1 MMKKNFKKLK
11 QFEAN
16 LEALNEHKDLFMQQ
30 MANDLAAMFLAEV
43 KKRTPVGKGTFEV
56 VGKIKRGKNKGKV
69 KLKKISQ
76 GGSLRKSWYIV
87 KAIKHRD
94 YYIASIF
101 NPMEYAA
108 YVENGHRQKVG
119 RYVPILGK
127 RLKANFVEGHHM
139 MKLSAELVEQEGYAY
154 VQQRFY
160 EFLRRHLY
168 G

>member
-1 MMKKNFKKLK
+1 MMKKNFSRLK
-11 QFEAN
+11 EFKAN
-16 LEALNEHKDLFMQQ
+16 LEVLNEHKDLFMEQ
-30 MANDLAAMFLAEV
+30 MANELATIFLAEV
-43 KKRTPVGKGTFEV
+43 RKRTPVGKGTFEV
-56 VGKIKRGKNKGKV
+56 VGKIKRGKNKGKP

-76 GGSLRKSWYIV
+76 GGSLRKSWYIT

-101 NPMEYAA
+101 NPMEYAS

-119 RYVPILGK
+119 RYVPVLGK

-139 MKLSAELVEQEGYAY
+139 MKLSAELVEQEGYDY

>member
-1 MMKKNFKKLK
+1 MKKNFSRLK
-11 QFEAN
+11 EFKAN
-16 LEALNEHKDLFMQQ
+16 LEVLNEHKDLFMEQ
-30 MANDLAAMFLAEV
+30 MANELATIFLAEV
-43 KKRTPVGKGTFEV
+43 RKRTPVGKGTFEV
-56 VGKIKRGKNKGKV
+56 VGKIKRGKNKGKP

-76 GGSLRKSWYIV
+76 GGSLRKSWYIT

-101 NPMEYAA
+101 NPMEYAS

-119 RYVPILGK
+119 RYVPVLGK

-139 MKLSAELVEQEGYAY
+139 MKLSAELVEQEGYDY

-160 EFLRRHLY
+160 EFLRRHLH

>member
-16 LEALNEHKDLFMQQ
+16 LEALNEHKDLFIRQ
-30 MANDLAAMFLAEV
+30 MANELATIFFTEV

-76 GGSLRKSWYIV
+76 GGSLRRSWYIT
-87 KAIKHRD
+87 KAIKHRN
-94 YYIASIF
+94 YYIASIV
-101 NPMEYAA
+101 NPMEYAS

-119 RYVPILGK
+119 RYVPVLGK
-127 RLKANFVEGHHM
+127 RLKTNFVEGHHM
-139 MKLSAELVEQEGYAY
+139 MKLSPKLVEQEGYAY

-160 EFLRRHLY
+160 DFLRRHLH

>member
-1 MMKKNFKKLK
+1 MKKNFKKLK

-16 LEALNEHKDLFMQQ
+16 LEALNEHKDLFIRQ
-30 MANDLAAMFLAEV
+30 MANELATIFFTKV

-76 GGSLRKSWYIV
+76 GGSLRRSWYIT
-87 KAIKHRD
+87 KAIKHRN
-94 YYIASIF
+94 YYIASIV
-101 NPMEYAA
+101 NPMEYAS

-119 RYVPILGK
+119 RYVPVLGK
-127 RLKANFVEGHHM
+127 RLKTNFVEGHHM
-139 MKLSAELVEQEGYAY
+139 MKLSAKLVEQEGYAY

-160 EFLRRHLY
+160 DFLRRHLH

>member
-1 MMKKNFKKLK
+1 MKKNFSRLK
-11 QFEAN
+11 ELKVN

-30 MANDLAAMFLAEV
+30 MANELATIFLAEV
-43 KKRTPVGKGTFEV
+43 RKRTPVGKGTFEV
-56 VGKIKRGKNKGKV
+56 VGKIKRGKNKGKP

-76 GGSLRKSWYIV
+76 GGLLRKSWYIT

-160 EFLRRHLY
+160 DFLRRHLH

>member
-1 MMKKNFKKLK
+1 MKKNFSRLK
-11 QFEAN
+11 EFKAN
-16 LEALNEHKDLFMQQ
+16 LEVLNEHKDLFMEQ
-30 MANDLAAMFLAEV
+30 MANELATIFLAEV
-43 KKRTPVGKGTFEV
+43 RKRTPVGKGTFEV
-56 VGKIKRGKNKGKV
+56 VGKIKRGKNKGKP

-76 GGSLRKSWYIV
+76 GGSLRKSWYIT

-101 NPMEYAA
+101 NPMEYAS

-119 RYVPILGK
+119 RYVPVLGK

-139 MKLSAELVEQEGYAY
+139 MKLSAELVEQEGYDY

>member
-16 LEALNEHKDLFMQQ
+16 LEALNEHKDLFIRQ
-30 MANDLAAMFLAEV
+30 MANELATIFFTKV

-76 GGSLRKSWYIV
+76 GGSLRRSWYIT
-87 KAIKHRD
+87 KAIKHRN
-94 YYIASIF
+94 YYIASIV
-101 NPMEYAA
+101 NPMEYAS

-119 RYVPILGK
+119 RYVPVLGK
-127 RLKANFVEGHHM
+127 RLKTNFVEGHHM
-139 MKLSAELVEQEGYAY
+139 MKLSAKLVEQEGYAY

-160 EFLRRHLY
+160 DFLRRHLH

>member
-1 MMKKNFKKLK
+1 MKKNFSRLK
-11 QFEAN
+11 EFKAN
-16 LEALNEHKDLFMQQ
+16 LEVLNEHKDLFMEQ
-30 MANDLAAMFLAEV
+30 MANELATIFLAEV
-43 KKRTPVGKGTFEV
+43 RKRTPVGKGTFEV
-56 VGKIKRGKNKGKV
+56 VGKIKRGKNKGKP

-76 GGSLRKSWYIV
+76 GGSLRKSWYIT

-101 NPMEYAA
+101 NPMEYAS

-119 RYVPILGK
+119 RYVPVLGK
-127 RLKANFVEGHHM
+127 RLKATFVEGHHM
-139 MKLSAELVEQEGYAY
+139 MKLSAELVEQEGYDY

>member
-1 MMKKNFKKLK
+1 MKKNFSRLK
-11 QFEAN
+11 ELKVN

-30 MANDLAAMFLAEV
+30 MANELATIFLAEV
-43 KKRTPVGKGTFEV
+43 RKRTPVGKGTFEV
-56 VGKIKRGKNKGKV
+56 VGKIKRGKNKGKP

-76 GGSLRKSWYIV
+76 GGLLRESWYIT

-160 EFLRRHLY
+160 EFLRRYLHD
-168 G
+168 

>member
-1 MMKKNFKKLK
+1 MKKNFSKLK
-11 QFEAN
+11 QFKIN
-16 LEALNEHKDLFMQQ
+16 LETLGNNKDLFMKK
-30 MANDLAAMFLAEV
+30 MANDLATMFLAEV

-56 VGKIKRGKNKGKV
+56 VGKKSRGKNKGKP
-69 KLKKISQ
+69 KLKRISR
-76 GGSLRKSWYIV
+76 GGSLRKAWDIK

-119 RYVPILGK
+119 RYVPVLGK
-127 RLKANFVEGHHM
+127 RLKTNFVEGHHM

-160 EFLRRHLY
+160 EFLRRHLH
-168 G
+168 GE